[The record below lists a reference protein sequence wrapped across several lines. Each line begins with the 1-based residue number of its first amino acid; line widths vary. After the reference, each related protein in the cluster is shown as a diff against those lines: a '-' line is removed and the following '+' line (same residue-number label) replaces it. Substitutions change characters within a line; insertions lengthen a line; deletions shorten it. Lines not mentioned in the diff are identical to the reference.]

1 MTVVTSMSLLYMVVH
16 RDNKKE
22 VKKPRKTFP
31 LCRVVQ
37 IIPTN
42 IVCKEKSLQKAV
54 STNIM
59 NKEHTQNRTKT

>member
-1 MTVVTSMSLLYMVVH
+1 MTSMSLLYMGVH

-31 LCRVVQ
+31 LCQVVQ

-42 IVCKEKSLQKAV
+42 ILRKENKAFRKLSVLVSL
-54 STNIM
+54 TRN
-59 NKEHTQNRTKT
+59 TLKTE